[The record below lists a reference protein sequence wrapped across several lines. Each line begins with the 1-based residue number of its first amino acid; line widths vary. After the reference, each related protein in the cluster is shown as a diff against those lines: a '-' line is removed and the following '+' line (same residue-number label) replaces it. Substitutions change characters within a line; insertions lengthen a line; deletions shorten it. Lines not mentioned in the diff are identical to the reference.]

1 MDHEIDNEKPS
12 SKEGGKV
19 SERKY
24 RTPTEADIG
33 ERIEVTDDWSIA
45 KGIIWHRRTLTEIVC
60 ASYPFVTD
68 TGAVWRYARI
78 EVQGE

>member
-1 MDHEIDNEKPS
+1 MNQ
-12 SKEGGKV
+12 
-19 SERKY
+19 RKY
-24 RTPTEADIG
+24 RTPTEDDIG

-45 KGIIWHRRTLTEIVC
+45 KGIIWHKRTLLKIVC
-60 ASYPFVTD
+60 ASDPFMTD

>member
-1 MDHEIDNEKPS
+1 MDHKTDKQDAS
-12 SKEGGKV
+12 SKEGGQV

-33 ERIEVTDDWSIA
+33 ERIEVTDDWSIS
-45 KGIIWHRRTLTEIVC
+45 KGIAWHRRTLLKIVC
-60 ASYPFVTD
+60 ASHPFMTD

>member
-1 MDHEIDNEKPS
+1 MDQQTNKQES
-12 SKEGGKV
+12 SGTEGGQV

-45 KGIIWHRRTLTEIVC
+45 KGIVWHRRTLLEIVC
-60 ASYPFVTD
+60 AAYPFVTD

>member
-1 MDHEIDNEKPS
+1 MDHETNKQEPS
-12 SKEGGKV
+12 STEGGQV

-24 RTPTEADIG
+24 RTPTESDIG
-33 ERIEVTDDWSIA
+33 QRIEVTDDWAIA
-45 KGIIWHRRTLTEIVC
+45 KGIVWHRRTLLKIVC
-60 ASYPFVTD
+60 ASYPFMTD

>member
-1 MDHEIDNEKPS
+1 MDHETDKQKPS
-12 SKEGGKV
+12 STEGGKM

-45 KGIIWHRRTLTEIVC
+45 KGIIWHRRTLLEIVC

>member
-1 MDHEIDNEKPS
+1 MDQQTNNEEPS
-12 SKEGGKV
+12 SKEGGQA

-33 ERIEVTDDWSIA
+33 ERIEVTDDWAIA
-45 KGIIWHRRTLTEIVC
+45 KGIIWHRRTLLKIVC
-60 ASYPFVTD
+60 ASYPFMTD

>member
-1 MDHEIDNEKPS
+1 MDHETNKQEPS
-12 SKEGGKV
+12 STEGGQV

-33 ERIEVTDDWSIA
+33 ERIQVTDDWSIS
-45 KGIIWHRRTLTEIVC
+45 KGIVWHKRTLVGIVC
-60 ASYPFVTD
+60 AAHPFMTD

>member
-1 MDHEIDNEKPS
+1 MDHETNKQDS
-12 SKEGGKV
+12 RSKEGGEV

-24 RTPTEADIG
+24 RTPTEADIA

-45 KGIIWHRRTLTEIVC
+45 KGIIWHRRTLLKIVC
-60 ASYPFVTD
+60 GSYPFMTD